1 MQVQTRIE
9 DRLGGIEARFAELER
24 LMSDPEV
31 ATNPAKLQ
39 EYGRERAELEE
50 VVAAYR
56 RLREIDAQIA
66 DAELLAGD
74 ADRELAEL
82 AGAELAELRPR
93 REALLDEVR
102 GLLVPQDPNDE
113 KNVIVEIRK
122 AAGGDEAGLFA
133 AELFRMYSK
142 YADKHGWKVEV
153 LSANESGIGGFNEI
167 VFMVRGRGAY
177 SYLRYE
183 SGVHRVQ
190 RVPVTE
196 SGGRIHTSTATVAVM
211 PEAEDVE
218 VDVNPADLRVDVYRS
233 TGHGGQSVNTT
244 DSAVRLT
251 YTPEDGGPPIVVSCQ
266 DERSQLKNEAK
277 ARKVLMARLY
287 DRQRAQQEA
296 VVTQARRSAVGTAER
311 SEKVRTYN
319 FPEGRITDHR
329 IDFKYYKLP
338 QFMAG
343 DLDPVVDK
351 LIQWDQAN
359 RLTATGPNGASR

>member
-9 DRLGGIEARFAELER
+9 ERLGGIEARFAELER

-93 REALLDEVR
+93 RAALLDEVR

-167 VFMVRGRGAY
+167 IFMVRGRGAY

-190 RVPVTE
+190 RVPETE
-196 SGGRIHTSTATVAVM
+196 ASGRIHTSTVTVTVL
-211 PEAEDVE
+211 PEAEEIDLKIDE
-218 VDVNPADLRVDVYRS
+218 NDLRVDVFRS
-233 TGHGGQSVNTT
+233 GGHGGQSVNTT

-251 YTPEDGGPPIVVSCQ
+251 
-266 DERSQLKNEAK
+266 
-277 ARKVLMARLY
+277 
-287 DRQRAQQEA
+287 
-296 VVTQARRSAVGTAER
+296 
-311 SEKVRTYN
+311 
-319 FPEGRITDHR
+319 H
-329 IDFKYYKLP
+329 LP
-338 QFMAG
+338 
-343 DLDPVVDK
+343 
-351 LIQWDQAN
+351 
-359 RLTATGPNGASR
+359 TGLV